1 MSLVPKTKAIH
12 KTRRHKRVDMASLPP
27 EVIAAVVSW
36 LGPRDHASAVL
47 ASRRFGVLTR
57 EERGRLHFARFA
69 PKALARAGSLDGLR
83 YWHGVDPWRIDIHCL
98 RAAAE
103 GGHRTLVEWIIDESI
118 GGGCPTEALCAAAKG
133 GRVDLMRW
141 LLDERDAAILN
152 EVLGNAIS
160 SKCIGA
166 VRLVLDRAH
175 EIDHR
180 EGVCGG
186 ICPQGG
192 GDRPGGD
199 DDKDTDD
206 RKGDHGGD
214 GGRDSDNEDD
224 EDDDE
229 EDSDDKR
236 LSNAHSCG
244 RVWHE
249 RPMRLAARTGDV
261 AIVRLVY
268 ERCYYGDDPEV
279 LERPLL
285 DAAGSGAIHVVEW
298 ILARCVD
305 SGIISEAFDAALEH
319 ARRDCAVAILSRWPD
334 VARPAA
340 LYSWSF
346 KPDDTLIPAFE
357 HALDVSLGVRPDPWP
372 LAAASVAE
380 PTPDEIY
387 DALMVHS
394 IAKEFGS
401 DWGDLVRMP
410 LRGTHCDAIFRWA
423 VDRAHTGSLV
433 SAAREMGRE
442 GRIDR
447 LAYCGARGVLAPEHV
462 LAAMCGAAA
471 RGRVDVL
478 AYVWSTFATRDCGTR
493 HVADA
498 VRAKAQMIADTAAE
512 SGDWTVV
519 EWLQRHV
526 DARAHCTA
534 AAFSVA
540 ANNGHAAFLKRLYA
554 AGADRCRHPC
564 DAPCQTDPDWK
575 LRIFGL
581 PTRCGLYDIN
591 DLWRHVARDGHY
603 DVAQVLRKHGA
614 LDGAWLRSDAA
625 LHGHVAICALDVA
638 VNGPRK
644 HDLMI
649 QYAVQARDRA
659 CLSFALA
666 NGSLWRPTDVR
677 CAHPICT
684 AAKKGSRSLV
694 ELLTKHAAQIKIPF
708 PECVY
713 YDEESD
719 YDSDSD

>member
-1 MSLVPKTKAIH
+1 MTPPPKAKAIH

-47 ASRRFGVLTR
+47 ASRRFGVLTP

-69 PKALARAGSLDGLR
+69 PKVLARVGSLDGLR

-103 GGHRTLVEWIIDESI
+103 GGHRALVEWIIDESI
-118 GGGCPTEALCAAAKG
+118 GGACPTEALCAAAKG

-192 GDRPGGD
+192 GDRPENDHADGDDGGGEDEYSDHDDD
-199 DDKDTDD
+199 DDK
-206 RKGDHGGD
+206 GDK
-214 GGRDSDNEDD
+214 
-224 EDDDE
+224 E

-236 LSNAHSCG
+236 LSDAHSCG
-244 RVWHE
+244 RVWHQ
-249 RPMRLAARTGDV
+249 RPMRLAACTGDV
-261 AIVRLVY
+261 AIVQLVY

-279 LERPLL
+279 LERPLPE
-285 DAAGSGAIHVVEW
+285 AAGSGATRVVEW
-298 ILARCVD
+298 ILGRCAD
-305 SGIISEAFDAALEH
+305 PDAISNAFDAALEH
-319 ARRDCAVAILSRWPD
+319 GRRDCAVAILSRWPD
-334 VARPAA
+334 AARPAA

-346 KPDDTLIPAFE
+346 KPDDTLISAFD
-357 HALDVSLGVRPDPWP
+357 HALDVSLGTRPDPWP
-372 LAAASVAE
+372 LAGTGAAE
-380 PTPDEIY
+380 PAPEEIY
-387 DALMVHS
+387 DALMVHC
-394 IAKEFGS
+394 IAKEFGN
-401 DWGDLVRMP
+401 DWGKLVRMP
-410 LRGTHCDAIFRWA
+410 LRGTHCDALFRWA
-423 VDRAHTGSLV
+423 VDRARPESLV
-433 SAAREMGRE
+433 SAACEMGHE

-447 LAYCGARGVLAPEHV
+447 LAYCWARDVLAPEHV
-462 LAAMCGAAA
+462 VAAMRGAAA

-478 AYVWSTFATRDCGTR
+478 AYVWSTFATGGCGACR
-493 HVADA
+493 VADA
-498 VRAKAQMIADTAAE
+498 VRANAQMIADTAAE

-519 EWLQRHV
+519 EWLQQHV
-526 DARAHCTA
+526 DTRAHCTA

-564 DAPCQTDPDWK
+564 DAPCQTDPEWK
-575 LRIFGL
+575 QRIFGL

-603 DVAQVLRKHGA
+603 DVAQVLREHGA

-625 LHGHVAICALDVA
+625 LRGHVAICALDVA

-666 NGSLWRPTDVR
+666 NGSVWKPTSVR
-677 CAHPICT
+677 YAHPITT
-684 AAKKGSRSLV
+684 AAKKGSRSLA
-694 ELLTKHAAQIKIPF
+694 ELLAKHAVQIKIPLS
-708 PECVY
+708 ECVH

-719 YDSDSD
+719 YDSESD